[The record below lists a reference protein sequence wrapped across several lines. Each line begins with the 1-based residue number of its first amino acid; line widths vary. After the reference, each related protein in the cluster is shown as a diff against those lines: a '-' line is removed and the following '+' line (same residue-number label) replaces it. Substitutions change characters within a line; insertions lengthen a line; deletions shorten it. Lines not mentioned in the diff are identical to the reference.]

1 MMLIP
6 FWKDALSP
14 ILPKYLMVLQRSI
27 RLLEWLALGLLVYD
41 LGFVHKPWLST
52 AYAIVAVML
61 LAWSIYRYRQEKNG
75 RRLKWM
81 PVLMLGLCTL
91 ALLAQLI
98 GGKGWP
104 SALESLHQY
113 YAIGI
118 GLYLLYSFSLAV
130 RWLFSK
136 RINPATLFIGSF
148 AVLVVLGTLLLLL
161 PAATPDGIRWV
172 DALFTATS
180 AVCVTGLVVVDTAQ
194 DFTFFGRCVILAL
207 IQLGGLGILTFT
219 FFFAYF
225 FQGGSSLQETLHLR
239 EMVSSEQLSGVF
251 KVVVKIV
258 VFTLTIEATGA
269 VGIWLSTDADL
280 FVSWWERAFFA
291 IFHSVSAFC
300 NAGFSTQSAGLYEEG
315 LRFNYGLQWMIM
327 ALIVLGGIGFN
338 ILNNLYELLKE
349 WLKRMIARLGG
360 EPLPGIRVH
369 IISLNS
375 RLVIYTTLLLLAAG
389 WIFFLLSEWQTSL
402 SVHTGWW
409 GKATTALFCSV
420 TPRTAGFNT
429 IEVNSLSIPGIL
441 FMMMLMWIGAS
452 PASTGGG
459 VKTSTFALA
468 ILNISAV
475 ARGYAYIETGHREV
489 PVGSVQR
496 AFAIITVSV
505 LAISA
510 GVVVLGILEPGQSL
524 ITIGFECVS
533 AYSTVGLSLGITSQ
547 LGDGGKWVLILL
559 MFTGRVGAI
568 NLLTGMLRR
577 MHHVHYRYPQESVII
592 N

>member
-1 MMLIP
+1 MP
-6 FWKDALSP
+6 FLKDAFWA
-14 ILPKYLMVLQRSI
+14 ILPERHVALRRSA
-27 RLLEWLALGLLVYD
+27 RLLQWLVLGLLVYD
-41 LGFVHKPWLST
+41 LGVAHAPWLSA
-52 AYAIVAVML
+52 AYAVAAALL
-61 LAWSIYRYRQEKNG
+61 LAWSVYRRRQEKNG
-75 RRLKWM
+75 RRLEWL
-81 PVLMLGLCTL
+81 PVLALGLCTL
-91 ALLAQLI
+91 ALLVQLI
-98 GGKGWP
+98 RGKGWL

-118 GLYLLYSFSLAV
+118 GLYLLYRFSLAV
-130 RWLFSK
+130 RRLFHQ
-136 RINPATLFIGSF
+136 RTNPATLFIGSF
-148 AVLVVLGTLLLLL
+148 AALVALGALLLLL
-161 PAATPDGIRWV
+161 PAATPNGIRWV

-180 AVCVTGLVVVDTAQ
+180 AVCVTGLTVVDTAQ

-219 FFFAYF
+219 SFFAYF

-239 EMVSSEQLSGVF
+239 DMVSSEQLSGVF

-258 VFTLTIEATGA
+258 VFTLAIEAAGA

-280 FVSWWERAFFA
+280 FASWWERAFFA
-291 IFHSVSAFC
+291 VFHSVSAFC
-300 NAGFSTQSAGLYEEG
+300 NAGFSTESAGLYDED

-338 ILNNLYELLKE
+338 ILNNLYEFVKE
-349 WLKRMIARLGG
+349 WLKSMISRLGG
-360 EPLPGIRVH
+360 EPRPSVRAR

-375 RLVIYTTLLLLAAG
+375 RLVIHTTLLLLAAG
-389 WIFFLLSEWQTSL
+389 WIFFLFSEWQTPL
-402 SVHTGWW
+402 SAHAGWW
-409 GKATTALFCSV
+409 GKVTTAFFCSV

-429 IEVNSLSIPGIL
+429 IDMGSLSAPGIL

-468 ILNISAV
+468 ILNIGAV
-475 ARGYAYIETGHREV
+475 VRGRAYIETGHREV
-489 PVGSVQR
+489 PAGSVQR
-496 AFAIITVSV
+496 AFAIIALSV
-505 LAISA
+505 LAIGA
-510 GVVVLGILEPGQSL
+510 GVLALGILEPGQSL
-524 ITIGFECVS
+524 TAIGFECVS
-533 AYSTVGLSLGITSQ
+533 AYSTVGLSLGITNQ
-547 LGDGGKWVLILL
+547 LGDGSKWVLILL

-577 MHHVHYRYPQESVII
+577 IHHIHYRYPQESVII